1 MSAKRPP
8 AKPPPG
14 PPPVANHRPGKRP
27 APIALPPCANITPR
41 RTSPR
46 LCKEGSTPHGGGF
59 LTPTLS
65 MLSGQLSGL
74 NTSQIA
80 AFGCKAA
87 EPSPG
92 LLESGDA
99 RGQLLDVVSAPC
111 EYARK
116 WQRCIMVR
124 QNKTEYRLFLEDT
137 DLDSQHFVLSAV
149 RDLETGTFYISH
161 YQDFPSLP
169 KEARQSHHC
178 AVLQCPKPKSFK
190 LYSCSCEGC
199 DRVLGKYTCGSC
211 RPGVPEQY
219 RQLLASITHEKQKIP
234 KTASEA
240 HWMKAELPALVES
253 DDWNAPSRHVWCPRV
268 ASYDEQGRV
277 RATPNEEKLMM
288 ESALPVWNAARGS
301 LSLKFAE
308 GRVKKASAKNFSLLH
323 GAGDD
328 RKAVLQY
335 GKCKK
340 STFVMDV
347 RRPMSLVQAFGI
359 SLSVA
364 DWKP

>member
-1 MSAKRPP
+1 MS
-8 AKPPPG
+8 
-14 PPPVANHRPGKRP
+14 
-27 APIALPPCANITPR
+27 
-41 RTSPR
+41 
-46 LCKEGSTPHGGGF
+46 
-59 LTPTLS
+59 
-65 MLSGQLSGL
+65 
-74 NTSQIA
+74 
-80 AFGCKAA
+80 

-124 QNKTEYRLFLEDT
+124 SNKTEYRLFIEDT
-137 DLDSQHFVLSAV
+137 DLDAQHFVLSAV
-149 RDLETGTFYISH
+149 REEDGSFLISH

-169 KEARQSHHC
+169 KAARLEQHHC
-178 AVLQCPKPKSFK
+178 AVLQCPKPKTFK
-190 LYSCSCEGC
+190 LFSSSCEGC
-199 DRVLGKYTCGSC
+199 DRVLGKYTCGAC
-211 RPGVPEQY
+211 RPGMPAHY
-219 RQLLASITHEKQKIP
+219 RQLLATVVHEKQKIA

-240 HWMKAELPALVES
+240 HWMKVELPALIES
-253 DDWNAPSRHVWCPRV
+253 DDWNSLSRHVWCPRV
-268 ASYDEQGRV
+268 ASYDEQGRARV
-277 RATPNEEKLMM
+277 IGEEERMPM

-308 GRVKKASAKNFSLLH
+308 GRVKKASAKNFSLMY
-323 GAGDD
+323 GVGDD
-328 RKAVLQY
+328 KRAVLQY
-335 GKCKK
+335 GKCAK